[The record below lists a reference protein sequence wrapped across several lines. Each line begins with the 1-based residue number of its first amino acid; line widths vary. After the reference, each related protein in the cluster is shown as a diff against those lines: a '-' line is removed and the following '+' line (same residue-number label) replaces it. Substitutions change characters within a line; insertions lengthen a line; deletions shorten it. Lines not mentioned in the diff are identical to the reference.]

1 MEPNLQAPPWRGN
14 IFAGIL
20 LGIGCQIATIVLSL
34 LMMMSGNQNLALSIV
49 FWGITQYLLVLP
61 LRAVLLKRGQH
72 RTAKGL
78 LIMSFIG
85 LLLCSLCGALFFIPS
100 NWQPRLAG

>member
-1 MEPNLQAPPWRGN
+1 MQPNLEAPPWRGN

-34 LMMMSGNQNLALSIV
+34 LLVSGNQKLAAAVL
-49 FWGITQYLLVLP
+49 FWGITQYVLVLP
-61 LRAVLLKRGQH
+61 LRAILLKRGQH
-72 RTAKGL
+72 MTAKGL

-100 NWQPRLAG
+100 DWQPRLAG